1 MKLNVLRVLVA
12 VFAFAAFVVAPTAGS
27 ADEVPAEVP
36 GEEVPAEEVPAEEAP
51 AEALGVLAEQ
61 GCEANNVCG
70 YSATNFEGSR
80 AQVPCS
86 QSGDWYTAFT
96 IRSARNRCGN
106 KINYLGNYAICMNPG
121 GDRPNPGSFAFIR
134 LPAGWAP
141 PYC

>member
-1 MKLNVLRVLVA
+1 VNRMRAKL
-12 VFAFAAFVVAPTAGS
+12 
-27 ADEVPAEVP
+27 
-36 GEEVPAEEVPAEEAP
+36 
-51 AEALGVLAEQ
+51 LGVLTAALAVSAFAIAPAIGSAEEEVGALAAQ

-70 YSATNFEGSR
+70 YSQTGFEGTR
-80 AQVPCS
+80 YQIPCS
-86 QSGDWYTAFT
+86 QSGDFYTALS

-121 GDRPNPGSFAFIR
+121 GDRPSPGTFAFLR